1 MYDETNTKTNLPAQI
16 DLYATPGSDYNFL
29 FMAKGGGSA
38 NKTYLYQVLCAPGHC
53 DTMIGAS
60 LASSSSYS
68 KLVCILCSTANQGA
82 AEQGVA
88 HEVPRGQYQDH
99 VCHPYQLISNHAR
112 VCSVLTLCAAVL
124 FVSCSGTSACP
135 PYHLAIVIGDLSA
148 ELTLKTVKMASAKY
162 LDNLP
167 TSGLCVTTGYDYE
180 KITRNHC

>member
-16 DLYATPGSDYNFL
+16 DLYATPGSDFNFL

-68 KLVCILCSTANQGA
+68 KLVCMLCSTANQGA

-99 VCHPYQLISNHAR
+99 VCHPYQLISKHAR
-112 VCSVLTLCAAVL
+112 AFSVLTLC
-124 FVSCSGTSACP
+124 CC
-135 PYHLAIVIGDLSA
+135 IVCFMQRNFCVPSVPLGDRYRRPERGADA
-148 ELTLKTVKMASAKY
+148 E
-162 LDNLP
+162 DRED
-167 TSGLCVTTGYDYE
+167 GLRQVPG
-180 KITRNHC
+180 